1 MGNGTGFHSRELTRT
16 KQVYSVADISRY
28 NVTPTAA
35 YTYAPAYRRYG
46 HKINAVHFIGPHKPW
61 ANLQYR
67 PAGVSRPASQDQSYD
82 CMSLV
87 PLISNCAYADWQTPT

>member
-1 MGNGTGFHSRELTRT
+1 MSGSLRKVEEVNGTDYRSRELMLGL
-16 KQVYSVADISRY
+16 VYLYMCAERCRY

-46 HKINAVHFIGPHKPW
+46 HKINAVHFIGPNKPW

-67 PAGVSRPASQDQSYD
+67 PAGISRPKNQDQSYD
-82 CMSLV
+82 CKLF
-87 PLISNCAYADWQTPT
+87 PL